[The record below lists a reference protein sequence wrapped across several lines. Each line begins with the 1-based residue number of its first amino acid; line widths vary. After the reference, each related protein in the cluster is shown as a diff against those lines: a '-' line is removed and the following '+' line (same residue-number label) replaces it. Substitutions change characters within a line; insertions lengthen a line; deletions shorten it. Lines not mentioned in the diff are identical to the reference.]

1 MIADGQRTAG
11 CRRLPLH
18 SSTQMDQIL
27 PFLGSVAAE
36 SFLDVQTDEKDQ
48 SILVAH
54 RNYLGL
60 HSQQEVQR
68 QLVQI
73 VQRTICS
80 PCLHGRITK
89 LREDATSTIYAMSH
103 PLECGLILRT
113 LSSIGEAV
121 ARAATLG
128 NFYTP
133 HDIPPRTPTEIVAV
147 LLDLLDSAKA
157 STNRPQQTKVMQCIE
172 DAEKG
177 RLRCAISAEEVESML
192 EVIQSTLASVGLRQ
206 VGSTIGS
213 LLDELRSHGP
223 AGPPPTRLHDNMYG
237 RVWETALNAKLMEE
251 MPPAV
256 IEAARTMRM
265 ALLAMVQQVPEE
277 LGQAIRKSFM
287 NRIGREL
294 PRPWSDNDGRLQ
306 ELNRVENPSRI
317 AFEEFLRMPTESGYD
332 VAGNYFVGKV
342 LFDVFKEVA
351 PDLFTWRAEAGVR
364 YRHDIVPL
372 KGNLRFERVSTE
384 NKAGS
389 GITLAHHPHASPG
402 RPSERVVLHSVW
414 DLDAITAS
422 SGTGDTL
429 NMIAMKQGIP
439 VCTGISGYTHLF
451 TSFFLEIKK
460 TLKLDVRHA
469 ILGLLVYLVVEGGH
483 TWNEGLMT
491 LNYMERKLAMGI
503 LPVTSDVATFVA
515 DYSCFISIFDGCD
528 TKEYIDRAIA
538 FANEA
543 TILYRREHV
552 SR

>member
-1 MIADGQRTAG
+1 
-11 CRRLPLH
+11 
-18 SSTQMDQIL
+18 MDQIL
-27 PFLGSVAAE
+27 PWLGSVAAK
-36 SFLDVQTDEKDQ
+36 SFLDVQTDEEDQ

-54 RNYLGL
+54 QNYLGL

-68 QLVQI
+68 QLIQV
-73 VQRTICS
+73 VQRTLSS

-89 LREDATSTIYAMSH
+89 LQQEATSTIYTMSY
-103 PLECGLILRT
+103 PLKCGLVLRT
-113 LSSIGEAV
+113 LSSIGEAI
-121 ARAATLG
+121 ARTATLG
-128 NFYTP
+128 DFYKP
-133 HDIPPRTPTEIVAV
+133 HVIPPRTPTEILAF
-147 LLDLLDSAKA
+147 LLDFLDATKR
-157 STNRPQQTKVMQCIE
+157 STNTPQQAKVVQCIE
-172 DAEKG
+172 YAEQG
-177 RLRCAISAEEVESML
+177 RLRCTISTETVESML
-192 EVIQSTLASVGLRQ
+192 EIIQSKLVSVGLNQ
-206 VGSTIGS
+206 VRSTVGS
-213 LLDELRSHGP
+213 LLDELRRHGP

-237 RVWETALNAKLMEE
+237 RVWETALNAKLMED

-256 IEAARTMRM
+256 VKASRTMRM
-265 ALLAMVQQVPEE
+265 AFLEMVQQVPGE
-277 LGQAIRKSFM
+277 LGQVIRNNFM
-287 NRIGREL
+287 NRVGREL
-294 PRPWSDNDGRLQ
+294 PRPWSDHDERLQ
-306 ELNRVENPSRI
+306 ELKRVENPSRVV
-317 AFEEFLRMPTESGYD
+317 FEDFLRMPTESGYEVVGD
-332 VAGNYFVGKV
+332 YFVGKV
-342 LFDVFKEVA
+342 LFDVFKETA
-351 PDLFTWRAEAGVR
+351 PDLFAWRTEAGFR

-372 KGNLRFERVSTE
+372 KGNIDFERVSTE

-389 GITLAHHPHASPG
+389 GITLSHHPHVSPG
-402 RPSERVVLHSVW
+402 QPSERVVLHSLW

-422 SGTGDTL
+422 SGAGDTL

-451 TSFFLEIKK
+451 TSFFLEIEE
-460 TLKLDVRHA
+460 TFKLDIRHA